1 MLQNY
6 SLVFFTFFNL
16 YIWYQIVKSVTL
28 SNKLQFTK
36 LLLFAPEKLPL
47 VAGKG

>member
-6 SLVFFTFFNL
+6 PLVFFTFFNL
-16 YIWYQIVKSVTL
+16 YIWYQIAKSITL
-28 SNKLQFTK
+28 SNKCQFTK

-47 VAGKG
+47 VARKG